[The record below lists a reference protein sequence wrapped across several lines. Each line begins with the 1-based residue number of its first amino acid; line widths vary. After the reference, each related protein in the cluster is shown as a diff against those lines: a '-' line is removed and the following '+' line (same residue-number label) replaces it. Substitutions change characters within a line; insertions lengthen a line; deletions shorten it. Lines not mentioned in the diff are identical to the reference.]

1 MFFQIHKDGQAVDG
15 GSYHSLEEA
24 CAVVEKAEHGGEVTE
39 VDAFDKIVRRYTLRS
54 AVRQRASFATQW
66 PTKPASATSR
76 TPSTISRP
84 CSTNEEASLKI
95 ARWRGPV
102 PHCQGASSGC

>member
-39 VDAFDKIVRRYTLRS
+39 VDASDKIVRRYTL
-54 AVRQRASFATQW
+54 QEC
-66 PTKPASATSR
+66 R
-76 TPSTISRP
+76 T
-84 CSTNEEASLKI
+84 A
-95 ARWRGPV
+95 ARKFRHQV
-102 PHCQGASSGC
+102 AN